1 MIFSICIYF
10 LALKIYCNF
19 AYIKWLDKMD
29 IRNLLKNKKNRIMQ
43 HDSVDINIQQQT
55 MMPTIIDEDDPQ
67 FLPVQEIGD
76 KLKSDSNLRN
86 IALTGPY
93 GSGKSSVLFTLQK
106 RYPNYHYL
114 QISLATLESYDIPYG
129 NKKRKEEVEKLNRLI
144 EYSILQQLIYREKY
158 ESLPNSRFRRIFHF
172 KKSKL
177 LTWTFGIVGFFVAY
191 IIAFEPKWLQV
202 DAMYKIFNWGT
213 IINTIF
219 DIFSVLYMIAGLFI
233 CVRKVLL
240 TYCGYKLNKLNLKDG
255 EVELHEE
262 TSIFNKHLDEIIYF
276 FQVTNYD
283 VLIIEDLDRFNT
295 SDIYL
300 KLRELNQLINDSKEI
315 RRHITFIYAVKDD
328 VFKDS
333 QRAKFFD
340 YISTVIPIINPS
352 NSKDKLKKELRIRGY
367 EDISDDDLEEIAF
380 FINDMRLLRNI
391 ANEYQQYRKRLHV
404 TGQISLDPTKLL
416 AMIVYKNYF
425 PRDFAELHN
434 REGKVHKCIS
444 SKNKFVSYAQQA
456 LEERKKA
463 LERKIKVYAENAHL
477 SKKDLRYIITNQ
489 IINHIRVYPKL
500 IIVDGAQI
508 DLQSIIDNESTFDK
522 ILLSKKI
529 NYIFEDYYR
538 RANPNEFNIQESI
551 CKSYWERKSTIENLP
566 KEIIKE
572 QKDIASE
579 ERHIKSLKL
588 AQLFSAYDLTRC
600 EDFTRIQLEP
610 LMNIFL
616 RRGYIDEE
624 YYDYISYFYPD
635 MVSQNDRDLLLT
647 MKQAIKGDYQAHI
660 DKVEN
665 FTKKAPLYVF
675 NHDSILNNA
684 LADFLISSYQK
695 PIFQEKYELFI
706 KRIERTD
713 APFDFMIQ
721 YYQNSKYAKNLFKR
735 FIEWSIMDSWM
746 SIIEY
751 SDIVG
756 RAVLIEGWLRFCD
769 AQKLLNEQKL
779 WLSGNYAFLT
789 EHLQAIG
796 LEQSKLLSKEQ
807 HYTILNTSSHEL
819 LDFVIAHNFY
829 FPNKENLCIITN
841 YLNKN
846 ENVNADNLNLSRII
860 RTDNDGFI
868 LCVEENIH
876 YCIKQF
882 SNTVNDEEENVL
894 LFIMNNKNID
904 EEDKISYLINQHNG
918 IEDIENV
925 ADDFKHMAVKLLLI
939 KPTWENIASYF
950 CFSGKVISENM
961 RLYIERYGAELGCV
975 ECDDS
980 IEVKEQLFDLLLVSN
995 ILNINTFKALFNSF
1009 DYMIDDKNS
1018 LISLESERLDFLI
1031 DKKIIEY
1038 TNGNTSALFSHE
1050 SPIIAKYLIC
1060 HKTDFL
1066 QEITTFNFTSDLAIC
1081 LLKSNA
1087 FTIDE
1092 KSQIIYVLTFDI
1104 IKDNSNLA
1112 TEICSHLRKVRIDL
1126 NENILKRVIRISR
1139 NINDRVY
1146 VVAHTIENNINNQ
1159 IVIEDLLSQLPSPYM
1174 DIAIHDQKH
1183 PVLENTDYNSK
1194 LLKVLKCVGYI
1205 SSISKTDK
1213 GLKVNKRLSW

>member
-1 MIFSICIYF
+1 
-10 LALKIYCNF
+10 
-19 AYIKWLDKMD
+19 
-29 IRNLLKNKKNRIMQ
+29 MQ
-43 HDSVDINIQQQT
+43 HDSVDINVQQQT
-55 MMPTIIDEDDPQ
+55 MMPTVIDENDPQ

-76 KLKSDSNLRN
+76 KLKSDNNVRN

-106 RYPNYHYL
+106 RYPKYHYL
-114 QISLATLESYDIPYG
+114 QISLATLESYDIPDG
-129 NKKRKEEVEKLNRLI
+129 NKKQKEEVEKLNRLI

-172 KKSKL
+172 SKSKL
-177 LTWTFGIVGFFVAY
+177 LTLTFGIVGFFVAY

-213 IINTIF
+213 ITNTIF
-219 DIFSVLYMIAGLFI
+219 DIFSVLYMIAILFI

-315 RRHITFIYAVKDD
+315 GRHITFIYAVKDD

-352 NSKDKLKKELRIRGY
+352 NSKDKLKNELRIRGY
-367 EDISDDDLEEIAF
+367 EDIADDDLEEISF

-404 TGQISLDPTKLL
+404 TGQISLNPTKLL
-416 AMIVYKNYF
+416 AMMVYKNYF
-425 PRDFAELHN
+425 PRDFAQLHN
-434 REGKVHKCIS
+434 REGKVYQCIS
-444 SKNKFVSYAQQA
+444 SKSHFVTYAQPV
-456 LEERKKA
+456 LEERKNA
-463 LERKIKVYAENAHL
+463 LAQKIKIYTESAHL
-477 SKKDLRYIITNQ
+477 SKKDLRCIITHQ
-489 IINHIRVYPKL
+489 IINHMYKYPKS
-500 IIVDGAQI
+500 IMIDGGQI
-508 DLQSIIDNESTFDK
+508 NLQSFIDNETTFEK
-522 ILLSKKI
+522 ILSSKKA
-529 NYIFEDYYR
+529 NYIYEDYHHL
-538 RANPNEFNIQESI
+538 NSTQELNIPDVI
-551 CKSYWERKSTIENLP
+551 CKSYWERKKAIESLP

-572 QKDIASE
+572 QKDLAFE
-579 ERHIKSLKL
+579 ERRIKSLKL
-588 AQLFSAYDLTRC
+588 AQLFSMYDLSLC
-600 EDFTRIQLEP
+600 NDFIQIQLEP
-610 LMNIFL
+610 LMNVFL

-635 MVSQNDRDLLLT
+635 MVSQNDRDLLLA
-647 MKQAIKGDYQAHI
+647 MKQTIKGDYQAHI

-665 FTKKAPLYVF
+665 FAKKAPLYVF
-675 NHDSILNNA
+675 NHDCVLNNT
-684 LADFLISSYQK
+684 LADFLISSCQK
-695 PIFQEKYELFI
+695 PIFQEKYELFA
-706 KRIERTD
+706 KRIERAD
-713 APFDFMIQ
+713 APLDFMMQ
-721 YYQNSKYAKNLFKR
+721 YYQNSKYAKTLFKR
-735 FIEWSIMDSWM
+735 FIEWSIIDSWM

-751 SDIVG
+751 SDNVG
-756 RAVLIEGWLRFCD
+756 RIILIEGWLRFCD
-769 AQKLLNEQKL
+769 ATKLSEKQTIWLN
-779 WLSGNYAFLT
+779 SNYTFLT
-789 EHLQAIG
+789 DHMSAIG
-796 LEQSKLLSKEQ
+796 LEQSKLLSKGQ
-807 HYTILNTSSHEL
+807 RYTILNTNSHEL
-819 LDFVIAHNFY
+819 LHFVITHNFY

-841 YLNKN
+841 FLNN
-846 ENVNADNLNLSRII
+846 TQNVNADNLNLSRIV
-860 RTDNDGFI
+860 RTDNNEFI
-868 LCVEENIH
+868 SYVEENIH

-882 SNTVNDEEENVL
+882 SNAVNDEEENVL

-904 EEDKISYLINQHNG
+904 EEDKISYLINQHNR
-918 IEDIENV
+918 IEDIENIV
-925 ADDFKHMAVKLLLI
+925 DDFKHMAVRLFLI

-950 CFSGKVISENM
+950 CFSEKVISENM
-961 RLYIERYGAELGCV
+961 RLYIEHYGAKLGCV
-975 ECDDS
+975 ECNDS

-995 ILNINTFKALFNSF
+995 ILNLNTFKTLFNSF
-1009 DYMIDDKNS
+1009 DYMIDDNNS
-1018 LISLESERLDFLI
+1018 LVNLESERLDFLI
-1031 DKKIIEY
+1031 DKKRIEY
-1038 TNGNTSALFSHE
+1038 TNGNTSALFSHK

-1060 HKTDFL
+1060 HKSNFL
-1066 QEITTFNFTSDLAIC
+1066 QEIATFNFTADLATC

-1092 KSQIIYVLTFDI
+1092 KSQIISVLTFDI
-1104 IKDNSNLA
+1104 IKDSSNLA
-1112 TEICSHLRKVRIDL
+1112 TEICYHLRKVRINLD
-1126 NENILKRVIRISR
+1126 ENILKAVIRISH

-1146 VVAHTIENNINNQ
+1146 VVAYTIENNFDNQ
-1159 IVIEDLLSQLPSPYM
+1159 SIIEDLLSQLPSPYM

-1194 LLKVLKCVGYI
+1194 LLEVLTSVDYI
-1205 SSISKTDK
+1205 STVSKTDK
-1213 GLKVNKRLSW
+1213 GLKVNKKGLQK